1 MNKPNQPIEFKQ
13 QNLLISVRNLQKTI
27 HLCCELLPLLPEI
40 KNVSNLMSI
49 FQNFTKQ
56 Q

>member
-1 MNKPNQPIEFKQ
+1 MNRQNQPLDIKQ
-13 QNLLISVRNLQKTI
+13 QNLLISVRNLQKTV

-40 KNVSNLMSI
+40 KNISNLMTL

-56 Q
+56 